1 MDRFKELDFS
11 DEVSNDE
18 QEYDIVGTG
27 DFAEVDLVRFTRDE
41 GRIYES
47 IEASL
52 AEEEEV
58 LSYDDLVDDEL
69 NDAVGG

>member
-1 MDRFKELDFS
+1 MDRLKALDFN
-11 DEVSNDE
+11 DEVSEDE
-18 QEYDIVGTG
+18 ALDVESSDDYSV
-27 DFAEVDLVRFTRDE
+27 VNLVKFDREE

>member
-1 MDRFKELDFS
+1 MDRFKELNFS
-11 DEVSNDE
+11 DEVSEDE
-18 QEYDIVGTG
+18 ALDVESSDDYSVVNLAKFDR
-27 DFAEVDLVRFTRDE
+27 EE